1 MLERDIL
8 TQWLGRAAGRLRLN
22 LWLREA
28 SALACWLLL
37 AAVLY
42 QALRVAPVVPEV
54 LTALLPLLV
63 LAALASVAL
72 FAWRLSRRPT
82 LAQAAAAA
90 DRRADLKDELGSA
103 LWFAERHARTPM
115 ILLLLARAAL
125 TVQRL
130 ELTRVFPLVVPRG
143 LPAAAVLA
151 LLAIVLACLSPR
163 AAAPLSSSEA
173 AAPGSTTKTAKSR
186 SQQEEAAADR
196 ASKREQAVAN
206 AQLDHVMRE
215 LANDA
220 SPEAIAQ
227 ALGARDPKSAAQLIE
242 AIRRR
247 QAAAQAG
254 GTRGSHQALD
264 QMTEAV
270 AQGILE
276 RLKELTTE
284 EGGVPQTPPPLE
296 DAESP
301 TERLQRELR
310 AEMDEVQRSR
320 PGEQSTR
327 ENELNTQMRGMS
339 RRSTGGRELVRGEAD
354 PL

>member
-1 MLERDIL
+1 MSERDIL

-42 QALRVAPVVPEV
+42 QALRVAPVVPAV

-173 AAPGSTTKTAKSR
+173 AVPGSTTKTAKSR
-186 SQQEEAAADR
+186 SQQEEAAAADR

-206 AQLDHVMRE
+206 AQLDHLMRE

-227 ALGARDPKSAAQLIE
+227 ALGARDPKSAAQLME
-242 AIRRR
+242 AIR
-247 QAAAQAG
+247 
-254 GTRGSHQALD
+254 
-264 QMTEAV
+264 
-270 AQGILE
+270 
-276 RLKELTTE
+276 
-284 EGGVPQTPPPLE
+284 
-296 DAESP
+296 
-301 TERLQRELR
+301 
-310 AEMDEVQRSR
+310 
-320 PGEQSTR
+320 
-327 ENELNTQMRGMS
+327 
-339 RRSTGGRELVRGEAD
+339 
-354 PL
+354 